1 MQDQKIIGSI
11 TFTSGLRAG
20 KTVTGMW
27 GDMSEANRKAMAER
41 AKPSYRAIVEKW
53 HDPESVA
60 EIRNSYDKV
69 FLKIP

>member
-1 MQDQKIIGSI
+1 MCIRDSNKV
-11 TFTSGLRAG
+11 LL
-20 KTVTGMW
+20 
-27 GDMSEANRKAMAER
+27 AER

-60 EIRNSYDKV
+60 EIRKIYDKV